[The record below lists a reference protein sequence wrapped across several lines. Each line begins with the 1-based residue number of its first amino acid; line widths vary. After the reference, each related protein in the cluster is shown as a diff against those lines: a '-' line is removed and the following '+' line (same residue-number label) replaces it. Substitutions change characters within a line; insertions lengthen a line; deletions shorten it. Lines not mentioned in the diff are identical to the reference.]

1 MADRRVVVRMGA
13 LTLAFS
19 VSLAHAQRVDNVD
32 VYVLADQLANEVELI
47 REVIG
52 RPYDDS
58 PRLPVGGVTP
68 AELYLQAQTLFRKA
82 NQLARELADAER
94 ATPPPA
100 PDGEVQPKDT
110 YEVVRAALEQIL
122 LVKRELTIEAA
133 VPLEQRDDP
142 IAPTGVFLVIV
153 DVNRQLNL
161 MIGDSARPRDVFEQV
176 SVAVIYAAAVLAK
189 HPGATQVPEAPAFDG
204 HKRMDDVYT
213 KLLTCIEIM
222 SRVGPKA
229 GVPVLR
235 VSPRRNLPN
244 NINSGH
250 VYDLARILVADLAA
264 LADSV
269 EAQRVSLGLTTPE
282 RVFPTQVFER
292 AGILQQQLLALEAL
306 L

>member
-1 MADRRVVVRMGA
+1 MGNRRVVALMGA
-13 LTLAFS
+13 LAAAFS
-19 VSLAHAQRVDNVD
+19 LTQAHAQRVDNAD
-32 VYVLADQLANEVELI
+32 VYALADQLANEVELI
-47 REVIG
+47 RELIG

-94 ATPPPA
+94 AAPPQA
-100 PDGEVQPKDT
+100 PDGALEPADT
-110 YEVVRAALEQIL
+110 YEVVRAALEEIL
-122 LVKRELTIEAA
+122 LVKRALKIETV

-189 HPGATQVPEAPAFDG
+189 QPGAVQVPAPQPFEG
-204 HKRMDDVYT
+204 HKGMDDVYT
-213 KLLTCIEIM
+213 KLLACIEIM

-264 LADSV
+264 LAESV

-292 AGILQQQLLALEAL
+292 AGILQQQLLALEARL
-306 L
+306 

>member
-94 ATPPPA
+94 AAPPPA

-122 LVKRELTIEAA
+122 LVKRELDD
-133 VPLEQRDDP
+133 RDDG
-142 IAPTGVFLVIV
+142 A
-153 DVNRQLNL
+153 
-161 MIGDSARPRDVFEQV
+161 ARAARGSDRADRRLPRDRRRE
-176 SVAVIYAAAVLAK
+176 
-189 HPGATQVPEAPAFDG
+189 PATES
-204 HKRMDDVYT
+204 DD
-213 KLLTCIEIM
+213 
-222 SRVGPKA
+222 R
-229 GVPVLR
+229 
-235 VSPRRNLPN
+235 
-244 NINSGH
+244 
-250 VYDLARILVADLAA
+250 
-264 LADSV
+264 
-269 EAQRVSLGLTTPE
+269 
-282 RVFPTQVFER
+282 
-292 AGILQQQLLALEAL
+292 
-306 L
+306 